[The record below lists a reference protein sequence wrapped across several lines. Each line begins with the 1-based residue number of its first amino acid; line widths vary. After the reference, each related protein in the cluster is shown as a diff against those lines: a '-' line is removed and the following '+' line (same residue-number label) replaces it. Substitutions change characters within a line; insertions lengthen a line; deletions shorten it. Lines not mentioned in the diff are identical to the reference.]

1 MRSDIKVVRVYAE
14 DWKELN
20 DLLLVEQARIKK
32 RLSFADL
39 IHQLL
44 ALRKEIVER
53 EKGDSTS

>member
-44 ALRKEIVER
+44 ALRKEVLEG
-53 EKGDSTS
+53 EKGDNTS

>member
-1 MRSDIKVVRVYAE
+1 LGSEVKLVRVYAE

-39 IHQLL
+39 IHLL
-44 ALRKEIVER
+44 LVLRKEAIGG
-53 EKGDSTS
+53 EKVDSTL